1 MKLNRISLLLFMF
14 VFVLM
19 LAACS
24 NDSEDATTGE
34 KPDSSVQTDTNADEP
49 VESGGELIFEV
60 LSEAVELDPHGS
72 NDIPSSNVQRNIFET
87 LVTRN
92 FETGDIEPL
101 LAESWEYI
109 DELTLQLKLRQ
120 GVKFH
125 DGTDFNAAAVK
136 ANLDRMIDP
145 NIASPRF
152 SNFEP
157 ITETVVVDD
166 YTVQIKTEKPYGP
179 LLFTLTHPGG
189 NIMSPAVIEEDYK
202 RMESGGEARAYGNEN
217 PIGTGFV
224 KLDKWIPGQEIR
236 LVKNTEYWGEQVAYD
251 SLVFK
256 TVPESQTRAADLE
269 AGYAHI
275 IDPVQPTEVPLVEG
289 FANMIKQPSVS
300 ISYVGFN
307 TEKAPYDNP
316 KVRQAISKAL
326 DRKSIIEGVYDGFG
340 VEAFGP
346 LSPMVWGYT
355 EEVTHQETNIEEAK
369 KLLEEAGFKDGFKT
383 TIWTNDNPQR
393 QQIAIILQE
402 TLKQLKIDVAVEVME
417 WGAYLEKTSKGDHD
431 MFILGW
437 APSTGDADGAI
448 YPLFHT
454 SDIGNNN
461 RTRYSNPELDKLLE
475 AGRVETDDTK
485 RAAIYKEAQELI
497 NVEAPAAFIHH
508 QAYLTGY
515 SKNVTGLSVDATGIY
530 QLHKV
535 KITK

>member
-1 MKLNRISLLLFMF
+1 MKLNRISILLFMF
-14 VFVLM
+14 AFILM

-24 NDSEDATTGE
+24 SDSDGATTDK
-34 KPDSSVQTDTNADEP
+34 KPDSSVQTDTNVDEAA
-49 VESGGELIFEV
+49 ESGGELILEV

-72 NDIPSSNVQRNIFET
+72 NDVPSNNVQRNIFET

-101 LAESWEYI
+101 LAESWEYV

-125 DGTDFNAAAVK
+125 DGTDFNAAVVK
-136 ANLDRMIDP
+136 ANLDRILDP
-145 NIASPRF
+145 NIASPRL

-157 ITETVVVDD
+157 IKETVVIDD

-189 NIMSPAVIEEDYK
+189 NMMSLAVIEEDYK
-202 RMESGGEARAYGNEN
+202 RMESGGEARAYVNEN

-236 LVKNTEYWGEQVAYD
+236 LVKNTEYWGDQVAYD

-307 TEKAPYDNP
+307 TEKAPYDNA

-326 DRKSIIEGVYDGFG
+326 DRKTIIEGVYDGFG

-355 EEVTHQETNIEEAK
+355 EDITHQDTNIEEAK

-402 TLKQLKIDVAVEVME
+402 TLKQLKIDVSVEVME

-448 YPLFHT
+448 YPLFHS

-475 AGRVETDDTK
+475 AGRVETDETK
-485 RAAIYKEAQELI
+485 RAAIYKDAQELI

-515 SKNVTGLSVDATGIY
+515 SKNVTGLTVDATGVY